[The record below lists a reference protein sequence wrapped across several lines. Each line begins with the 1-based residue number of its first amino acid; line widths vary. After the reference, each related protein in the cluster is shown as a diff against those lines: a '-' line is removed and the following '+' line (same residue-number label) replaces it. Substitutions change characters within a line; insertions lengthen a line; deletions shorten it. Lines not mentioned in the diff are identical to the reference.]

1 MSTMITMVA
10 FVLSLVNALAN
21 DNPQQNI
28 KNATA
33 AGQYGH
39 SSTYYE
45 QDFVSE
51 FNFNPFS
58 FGRYPDT
65 LLNTHVCSVDAS
77 YAVYSDKHSH
87 RSRHRRPL
95 IEDCSNAFNGV
106 YDRNKANNGFSLA
119 SCNKCCKKAAI
130 LNKMTEYDIVGM
142 VLVMNKKIKC
152 ACCAPH
158 RPFDT
163 IVALPVQY
171 PIYSQYQPLQYHS
184 NNDKPTGY

>member
-1 MSTMITMVA
+1 A
-10 FVLSLVNALAN
+10 NNGFSLASCN
-21 DNPQQNI
+21 
-28 KNATA
+28 KCCKKA
-33 AGQYGH
+33 AI
-39 SSTYYE
+39 
-45 QDFVSE
+45 
-51 FNFNPFS
+51 
-58 FGRYPDT
+58 
-65 LLNTHVCSVDAS
+65 LNKMT
-77 YAVYSDKHSH
+77 
-87 RSRHRRPL
+87 
-95 IEDCSNAFNGV
+95 E
-106 YDRNKANNGFSLA
+106 ANNGFSLA

-171 PIYSQYQPLQYHS
+171 PIYSQYQPLQYPTYHLQSSSSSSSSSLYHS